1 MDLKHFEKTLGY
13 HFKAQNLLKEALTHK
28 SAKKGA
34 HNERLE
40 FLGDAV
46 WI

>member
-1 MDLKHFEKTLGY
+1 MDLKEFEKVLGY
-13 HFKAQNLLKEALTHK
+13 HFKKESLLKEALTHK

-40 FLGDAV
+40 L
-46 WI
+46 